1 MTGASA
7 APPLMTIIPY
17 RNIPFDIGCRIGDEL
32 TTAFHDYLL
41 QEEHALPLEINS
53 LLKTLSAD
61 ILCVYQ
67 VAPEIR
73 LYLYKYGIGVFTVQ
87 DETKHFAPENY
98 AVEYCLTRKEA
109 HSDYLTVANNI
120 AKRLFRIARALRKI
134 AAKSEKLRISASDTW
149 ENNGFSY
156 VMTVSCV
163 HTPNSDYTYKTMT
176 DAEKKNLHIMLE
188 PSIAHAE
195 DSLIY
200 STDAGG
206 WDSPEELDLSEMEE
220 PRDWIRSSDFS
231 VYISWAA
238 VLLYTA
244 SPEKMSFSA
253 LELLEVDLQAMWLYT
268 YCLYENLKNYNSGH
282 KLLVSRLRNDLYRFR
297 RKYTEFRN
305 VDDSSAPAYITRL
318 RDELIRTSGIDAY
331 AEKYTEYVEFCI
343 TETESINAEKQKK
356 YSWLNEIL
364 LFLIAFIQI
373 APMIYELM
381 TGGYKDIQIMPVIT
395 MGIFVLLAIVI
406 IILKE

>member
-1 MTGASA
+1 MTGEHLQ
-7 APPLMTIIPY
+7 PRPVTIIPY

-32 TTAFHDYLL
+32 TKAFCEYLL
-41 QEEHALPLEINS
+41 QKELAQSLEINS

-61 ILCVYQ
+61 ILCGFQ
-67 VAPEIR
+67 IAPEMR
-73 LYLYKYGIGVFTVQ
+73 LYLYKYGVGVFTVQ
-87 DETKHFAPENY
+87 DATMQFAAENY
-98 AVEYCLTRKEA
+98 ATEYCMTRKKA
-109 HSDYLTVANNI
+109 HSAYLNI
-120 AKRLFRIARALRKI
+120 ANSLSKQMLRIAGELRKI

-163 HTPNSDYTYKTMT
+163 HTPDSSYTYKSMT
-176 DAEKKNLHIMLE
+176 ETEKKNLHIMLE

-200 STDAGG
+200 STAA
-206 WDSPEELDLSEMEE
+206 DSENSVEEIDLTELEE
-220 PRDWIRSSDFS
+220 PHDWIRSSDYS

-244 SPEKMSFSA
+244 SSEKMSFSA
-253 LELLEVDLQAMWLYT
+253 LEYLEVDLQAMWLYT

-282 KLLVSRLRNDLYRFR
+282 KLLVSKLRSDLYRFK
-297 RKYTEFRN
+297 RKYNEFRN

-318 RDELIRTSGIDAY
+318 RDELIRTSGIEAY
-331 AEKYTEYVEFCI
+331 AEKYMEYIEFCI

-364 LFLIAFIQI
+364 LFIIAFIQI

-381 TGGYKDIQIMPVIT
+381 TGGYHDIQIMPVIT
-395 MGIFVLLAIVI
+395 MGIFVIIAIII
-406 IILKE
+406 IILKD